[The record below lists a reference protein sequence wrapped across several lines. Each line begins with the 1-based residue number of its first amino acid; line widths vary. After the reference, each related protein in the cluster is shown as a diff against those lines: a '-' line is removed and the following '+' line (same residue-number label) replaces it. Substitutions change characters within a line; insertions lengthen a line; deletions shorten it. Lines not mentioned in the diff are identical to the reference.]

1 MQCVTFYCI
10 WHFLLVN
17 PDDPWLC
24 SGCISDNVC
33 SSVCHVLDWWTYT
46 LVYPQHLSGFMDV
59 INWWGAVSVWRKG
72 LIIFYVLN
80 DLCLLI
86 FFCPDL
92 ALKRSLLETL
102 IQSRDL
108 EFGGDCVH
116 WFGHVGLIGVLLGL
130 SLHVHSIVISRGG
143 SIGVGDITE
152 RCGITTGPILS

>member
-10 WHFLLVN
+10 WHFLWVN

-72 LIIFYVLN
+72 VIIFYVLN

-86 FFCPDL
+86 FFLPRSCTQKITIGNTNSVTWFRIWWRLCPLVRPRRLDWSTPG
-92 ALKRSLLETL
+92 AVPS
-102 IQSRDL
+102 
-108 EFGGDCVH
+108 C
-116 WFGHVGLIGVLLGL
+116 
-130 SLHVHSIVISRGG
+130 
-143 SIGVGDITE
+143 
-152 RCGITTGPILS
+152 P